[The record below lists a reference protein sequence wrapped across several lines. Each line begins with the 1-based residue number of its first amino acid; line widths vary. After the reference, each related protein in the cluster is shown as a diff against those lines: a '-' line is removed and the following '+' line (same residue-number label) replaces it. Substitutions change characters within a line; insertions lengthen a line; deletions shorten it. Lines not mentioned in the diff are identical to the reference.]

1 MLTHYCNAAFSYH
14 TLAPKKGFSGFTDLI
29 ILVATLVNYNFSSEN
44 FEISMKTQSFW
55 LCLLVMLWSSKLRI
69 NKDEVESI
77 FNVELSPTFTKL
89 ANFECFFTFFA
100 FLRQIAKICW
110 ITILFS
116 DKTYVSF
123 LAFENPLRIWKA
135 LKKWKWHP
143 HKNRLAESKYDSV
156 RATRRCSILSFQE
169 RKPFGSGCPLT
180 KMYKSR
186 RRIRSSIDQKV
197 LFVGWSI
204 SG

>member
-29 ILVATLVNYNFSSEN
+29 ILVATLVNYNFLQ
-44 FEISMKTQSFW
+44 KP
-55 LCLLVMLWSSKLRI
+55 LWSRWKYVFCFVVKTEK
-69 NKDEVESI
+69 NKYEVESI
-77 FNVELSPTFTKL
+77 SKVELSPTFTKL
-89 ANFECFFTFFA
+89 ANLECFFTFFA